1 MHARTRFRLAA
12 TLAALFMTPLAGAA
26 TNPLGTVSEPVQ
38 FEVGGGGLDPFVDDY
53 GFTVADGARLS
64 FSALLGTPPSNRFWI
79 PDIDAELWSDGRLLA
94 EADARDRPGA
104 PFPAQDVSLA
114 AVVLGPGSY
123 SFRVFGTPVAAYPG
137 IGSSYNGT
145 LRFSAVAAPVPEPA
159 SAALWLTALAG
170 MGVLGRARA
179 TRRQAREHGKS
190 AGSNAAPGDPR

>member
-1 MHARTRFRLAA
+1 MQVRIRLRLAA
-12 TLAALFMTPLAGAA
+12 TLAALWVVPFADAA
-26 TNPLGTVSEPVQ
+26 SIPLGVVSGPIE
-38 FEVGGGGLDPFVDDY
+38 FDVGGGGIDPFVDDH
-53 GFTVADGARLS
+53 GFTVADGTRLS
-64 FSALLGTPPSNRFWI
+64 FSAMLGTPPSNRFWI

-179 TRRQAREHGKS
+179 TRRQARERGKS
-190 AGSNAAPGDPR
+190 TGSNAAPGDPR